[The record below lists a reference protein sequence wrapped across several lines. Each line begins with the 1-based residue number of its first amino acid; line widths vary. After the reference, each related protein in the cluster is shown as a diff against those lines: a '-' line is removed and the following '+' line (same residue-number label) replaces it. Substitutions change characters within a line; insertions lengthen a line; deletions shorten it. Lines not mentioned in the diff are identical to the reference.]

1 MIALSNSE
9 YDKGENMKRLV
20 DEPSLTRSPSSK
32 ESNQT
37 GTTMEKFKEDLKRA
51 EKVAID
57 TSVNELLEQV
67 GIAPPKDA
75 SSEEIERVKSAVA
88 ALSLELNIGEAE
100 ILSQEKKYVRSI
112 YLTSAVTNELIAE
125 RQIEIT
131 WAETVETREEEESS
145 NEVN

>member
-1 MIALSNSE
+1 MISLNNFE

-20 DEPSLTRSPSSK
+20 DEASLTRPPMS
-32 ESNQT
+32 EEAHQHRV
-37 GTTMEKFKEDLKRA
+37 TMDKFMADLKQA
-51 EKVAID
+51 ENIAID

-75 SSEEIERVKSAVA
+75 SPEEIERVKNAVA
-88 ALSLELNIGEAE
+88 ALSIELNIGDAE
-100 ILSQEKKYVRSI
+100 ILSEEHKFVRSV

-131 WAETVETREEEESS
+131 WAESVANQKEEESTK
-145 NEVN
+145 

>member
-1 MIALSNSE
+1 MIALNNFE

-20 DEPSLTRSPSSK
+20 NTAELEGSPLSK
-32 ESNQT
+32 ESDQFRI
-37 GTTMEKFKEDLKRA
+37 TMDKFMEDLKKA
-51 EKVAID
+51 ENVAID

-75 SSEEIERVKSAVA
+75 SPEEIERVQNAVST
-88 ALSLELNIGEAE
+88 LSLELNIGEAE

-131 WAETVETREEEESS
+131 WAETVETREEEDSS
-145 NEVN
+145 K

>member
-1 MIALSNSE
+1 MIALNNSE

-20 DEPSLTRSPSSK
+20 NTAQLEGSPLSK
-32 ESNQT
+32 ESDQFRI
-37 GTTMEKFKEDLKRA
+37 TMDKFMEDLKKA
-51 EKVAID
+51 ENVAID

-75 SSEEIERVKSAVA
+75 SPEEIERVQNAVST
-88 ALSLELNIGEAE
+88 LSLELNIGEAE

-131 WAETVETREEEESS
+131 WAETVETREEEDSS
-145 NEVN
+145 K

>member
-1 MIALSNSE
+1 MNNFE

-20 DEPSLTRSPSSK
+20 NTAELEGSPLSK
-32 ESNQT
+32 ESDQFRI
-37 GTTMEKFKEDLKRA
+37 TMDKFMEDLKKA
-51 EKVAID
+51 ENVAID

-75 SSEEIERVKSAVA
+75 SPEEIERVQNAVST
-88 ALSLELNIGEAE
+88 LSLELNIGEAE

-131 WAETVETREEEESS
+131 WAETVETREEEDSS
-145 NEVN
+145 K